1 MPQRWSDS
9 EAKGKDELDLLVY
22 QSRLIGADTSLVV
35 WGGGNTSIKTKLK
48 DFRGREVDAMTVKG
62 SGSDLKTIEP
72 KQFPSL
78 DLEDVLVLFD
88 RDVMSDDE
96 MVAYLAQ
103 CMIDPTSPRP
113 SIETL
118 LHAFLPFQSVVHSH
132 ADAIVSLT
140 NTRNSDELLK
150 KVYGDKAAIVEY
162 LRPGFALS
170 KLVGQ
175 RVQENPD
182 VDGVILVN
190 HGLFTWG
197 DSAKEAYMKHLNMV
211 DTAAEYAEDKAKGRV
226 IFTPREGPRMNDG
239 ERRRVAGDI
248 APVIRGL
255 VSRSQ
260 SMVLR
265 FDDSPDVME
274 FVNSAE
280 GAALSQVGPATPD
293 HTLQTKIKPLWV
305 KSGDPVRADYLT
317 GHMPRA
323 IDQYVS
329 YYKGW
334 YQANTDG
341 QHPMLDPH
349 PRVILVPGV
358 GMWSTGKDAKA
369 ALVAGDIY
377 HHTISVIKAAQAVGH
392 YASLSD
398 KDAYEVEYWPME
410 LYKLTLAASG
420 GELASQVALVTGAAH
435 GIGKAIAERLADEG
449 AHVVVTDIDAEGAD
463 GVAQSIVESHGIGRA
478 TAVHMDVTNPKQV
491 ADAFG
496 RLRLAYGGLDVLVS
510 NAGIAPVGA
519 IHELSLEDWQHA
531 MDINS
536 TGHFLVAREAVSLMR
551 QQDMGGSLVFVGTKN
566 VPSPGKDFG
575 AYSASKAAEVQMARV
590 LAIENGEYGIR
601 VNVVNPDAVFQGSNL
616 WTAEVKEMRARAHG
630 ISIDGLQEFY
640 RKRNLLKRSVT
651 AEDVA
656 EAVLFLAGPRSSKTT
671 GAMLP
676 VDAGLKDAFPR

>member
-1 MPQRWSDS
+1 MPHRWSDS
-9 EAKGKDELDLLVY
+9 EAEGKDEMGLLVY
-22 QSRLIGADTSLVV
+22 QSRLVGADTSLVV
-35 WGGGNTSIKTKLK
+35 WGGGNTSIKTRQR
-48 DFRGREVDAMTVKG
+48 DFRGREVESMTVKG

-72 KQFPSL
+72 KHFPSL

-88 RDVMSDDE
+88 RDAMSDDE

-103 CMIDPTSPRP
+103 CMIDPKSPRP

-118 LHAFLPFQSVVHSH
+118 LHAFLQYHSVVHSH

-140 NTRNSDELLK
+140 NTRNNEELLR
-150 KVYGDKAAIVEY
+150 KVYGERAAIVEY

-175 RVQENPD
+175 RVRENPD

-197 DSAKEAYMKHLNMV
+197 DSAKEAYLKHLDLV
-211 DTAAEYAEDKAKGRV
+211 DTAAEYAEERAKGRT
-226 IFTPREGPRMNDG
+226 IFSVREGGVLAED
-239 ERRRVAGDI
+239 ERRRLAAEI

-305 KSGDPVRADYLT
+305 ESENPIRGNYLT
-317 GHMPRA
+317 GRMPEAVDR
-323 IDQYVS
+323 YVS
-329 YYKGW
+329 DYEGW

-349 PRVILVPGV
+349 PRVILVRGV

-369 ALVAGDIY
+369 ALIAGDIY
-377 HHTISVIKAAQAVGH
+377 HHTISVIKAAQAVGQ

-398 KDAYEVEYWPME
+398 KDAYDVEYWPME
-410 LYKLTLAASG
+410 LYKLTLAPPG
-420 GELASQVALVTGAAH
+420 RELSSQVALVTGAAH
-435 GIGKAIAERLADEG
+435 GIGKAIAERLAAEG
-449 AHVVVTDIDAEGAD
+449 AHVVVADIDAEGAEE
-463 GVAQSIVESHGIGRA
+463 VARGIVDKQGIGRGM
-478 TAVHMDVTNPKQV
+478 AVSMDVTNPQQV
-491 ADAFG
+491 AEAFG
-496 RLRLAYGGLDVLVS
+496 RMRLAYGGLDILVS

-519 IHELSLEDWQHA
+519 IHELSLEEWQRA

-551 QQDMGGSLVFVGTKN
+551 QQGMGGSLVFVGTKN

-616 WTAEVKEMRARAHG
+616 WSAELKEMRARAHG
-630 ISIDGLQEFY
+630 VSVEGLEDFY
-640 RKRNLLKRSVT
+640 RQRNLLKRSVT
-651 AEDVA
+651 GEDVA

-676 VDAGLKDAFPR
+676 VDAGVKDAFPR

>member
-1 MPQRWSDS
+1 MPHRWSDS
-9 EAKGKDELDLLVY
+9 EAEGKDEMDLLVY

-48 DFRGREVDAMTVKG
+48 DFRGREVEAMTVKG
-62 SGSDLKTIEP
+62 SGSDLKTIVPE
-72 KQFPSL
+72 QFPSL
-78 DLEDVLVLFD
+78 DMEDVLVLFD
-88 RDVMSDDE
+88 RDAMSDDE

-118 LHAFLPFQSVVHSH
+118 LHAFLPYHSVAHSH

-140 NTRNSDELLK
+140 NTRDSDELLK
-150 KVYGDKAAIVEY
+150 KVYGDRAAIVEY

-175 RVQENPD
+175 RVRENPD

-197 DSAKEAYMKHLNMV
+197 DTAKEAYLKHLNLV
-211 DTAAEYAEDKAKGRV
+211 DTAAEYVEEKAKGRT
-226 IFTPREGPRMNDG
+226 IFSVGEEGVLAED
-239 ERRRVAGDI
+239 ERRRLAAGL
-248 APVIRGL
+248 APVVRGL

-265 FDDSPDVME
+265 YDDSPDVME

-280 GAALSQVGPATPD
+280 GATLSQVGPATPD
-293 HTLQTKIKPLWV
+293 HTLQTKIKPLWME
-305 KSGDPVRADYLT
+305 SGESPTLEYLS
-317 GHMPRA
+317 GHLPGAVDR
-323 IDQYVS
+323 YVS
-329 YYKGW
+329 DYEGW
-334 YQANTDG
+334 YQANADG

-349 PRVILVPGV
+349 PRVILVRGV

-369 ALVAGDIY
+369 ALIAGDIY
-377 HHTISVIKAAQAVGH
+377 HHTISVIKSAQAVGE

-398 KDAYEVEYWPME
+398 KDSYDVEYWPME

-420 GELASQVALVTGAAH
+420 GELSSQVALVTGAAH
-435 GIGKAIAERLADEG
+435 GIGKAIAERLAAEG
-449 AHVVVTDIDAEGAD
+449 AHVVVSDIDAEGAD
-463 GVAQSIVESHGIGRA
+463 AVAQGIVDSQGIGRA
-478 TAVHMDVTNPKQV
+478 LAVNMDVTNPQQV
-491 ADAFG
+491 ADAFN
-496 RLRLAYGGLDVLVS
+496 RLRLEYGGLDVVVS

-519 IHELSLEDWQHA
+519 IHELSLKDWQRA

-551 QQDMGGSLVFVGTKN
+551 RQGMGGSLVFVGTKN

-601 VNVVNPDAVFQGSNL
+601 VNVVNPDAVFRGSNL
-616 WTAEVKEMRARAHG
+616 WSAEVKEMRASAHG
-630 ISIDGLQEFY
+630 VSIEGLEDFY
-640 RKRNLLKRSVT
+640 RRRNLLKRSVT

-656 EAVLFLAGPRSSKTT
+656 EAVLFLAGPRASKTT

-676 VDAGLKDAFPR
+676 VDAGLSDAFPR